1 MHLSLLFGIVIP
13 FAGLLV
19 PLFVW
24 FTKKDSS
31 SYAHCQGLE
40 MINFLINIFIFALG
54 TVLLCVLVVGVLLV
68 VPVLLFAFI
77 MPIIAAVKCSKGNDF
92 SYPIIY
98 RFIK

>member
-1 MHLSLLFGIVIP
+1 MHLSLLFGIAIP

-31 SYAHCQGLE
+31 NYAHSQGLE
-40 MINFLINIFIFALG
+40 MINFLINIFILALG

-77 MPIIAAVKCSKGNDF
+77 MPIIAAVKCSKGHDF
-92 SYPIIY
+92 AYPIIY